1 MSSLFLIV
9 SHEMFGTGVGFCTNA
24 VTGQC
29 LPFVLSEGLPEWSLE
44 HKTSSSAS
52 EPSSGTPG
60 PGALE
65 EHKTSSSASEPSSGT
80 PGPGALVEH
89 KTSSSAS
96 EPSSG
101 TPSLGHQL
109 PSVNCDKSALAA
121 GAKRPR
127 ELPPL
132 SSESGGLQLLADTA
146 CSGPSLLSS
155 SRVTHGLEDMTVC
168 LSRDVR
174 SRRRSLHS
182 RPHRHEASLRPE

>member
-29 LPFVLSEGLPEWSLE
+29 LPVVLSEGLPEWSL
-44 HKTSSSAS
+44 
-52 EPSSGTPG
+52 
-60 PGALE
+60 
-65 EHKTSSSASEPSSGT
+65 
-80 PGPGALVEH
+80 EH

-127 ELPPL
+127 EQPPL
-132 SSESGGLQLLADTA
+132 SSECSRAGCTSSRTLLAVAQEMWT
-146 CSGPSLLSS
+146 SVSL
-155 SRVTHGLEDMTVC
+155 TE
-168 LSRDVR
+168 
-174 SRRRSLHS
+174 
-182 RPHRHEASLRPE
+182 

>member
-80 PGPGALVEH
+80 P
-89 KTSSSAS
+89 
-96 EPSSG
+96 
-101 TPSLGHQL
+101 SLGHQL

-155 SRVTHGLEDMTVC
+155 SRVTPGLEDMTVC

-174 SRRRSLHS
+174 SRRRSMHS

>member
-52 EPSSGTPG
+52 EPSSGTP
-60 PGALE
+60 
-65 EHKTSSSASEPSSGT
+65 
-80 PGPGALVEH
+80 
-89 KTSSSAS
+89 
-96 EPSSG
+96 
-101 TPSLGHQL
+101 SLGHQL

-132 SSESGGLQLLADTA
+132 SSESGGLLLLADTA

-155 SRVTHGLEDMTVC
+155 SRVTHGLEDDR
-168 LSRDVR
+168 LSLTRCSVQ
-174 SRRRSLHS
+174 
-182 RPHRHEASLRPE
+182 ASVYALTPSPARGFPSS